1 MITLNNISKHFRTKF
16 VETTAINDLSFK
28 IENGEF
34 LSILGASGCG
44 KSTLLKIIGLLDP
57 PDSGELCY
65 FGKNVLKLSRSEAF
79 EFRRRNIGFIFQDLN
94 LIDELN
100 IIDNVSLPLI
110 YQSIKPRSAKKI
122 AMETLDRV
130 GLTHKS
136 SHFPSH
142 LSGGQQQRVAI
153 ARALAIEPKLI
164 LADEPTGNL
173 DSDNGDSVIRALLDC
188 NKEGATVVL
197 VTHDHRYVDT
207 GDRTLQLQN
216 GSILEEC
223 VI

>member
-1 MITLNNISKHFRTKF
+1 VITLNNISRRFRTKF
-16 VETTAINDLSFK
+16 METTAIDNVSLS

-34 LSILGASGCG
+34 VSILGASGCG
-44 KSTLLKIIGLLDP
+44 KSTLLRILGLLDP
-57 PDSGELCY
+57 PDSGELYY
-65 FGKNVLKLSRSEAF
+65 FDKNVLTLSKSEAF

-110 YQSIKPRSAKKI
+110 YQSVKPEAAKRI
-122 AMETLDRV
+122 AMESLDRV
-130 GLTHKS
+130 GIAHRAKHL
-136 SHFPSH
+136 PSH

-173 DSDNGDSVIRALLDC
+173 DSENGNSVIEALLDC

-197 VTHDHRYVDT
+197 VTHDHRYINI
-207 GDRTLQLQN
+207 GDRSIQLHN
-216 GSILEEC
+216 GSVVEEL
-223 VI
+223 VV